1 MKNSLPKYLTLLLL
15 FYVVCACHTYAQK
28 YVTEESTFAERIYLG
43 GNFGLQ
49 IGTNLTQIE
58 ISPAVGY
65 MINNKASAGVGIIYQ
80 YFKAQIQTQSRL
92 YEIKTNIYG
101 GKLFGRYNITD
112 FLFGYAEYEHIN
124 LDAVNLNSN
133 EVERA
138 WVPGMFVGAGYFQ
151 AIGRRSGVNL
161 MLLYNLTYDPI
172 RSPYN
177 SPFLLRLGFVI

>member
-1 MKNSLPKYLTLLLL
+1 MKSRVSKHLLL
-15 FYVVCACHTYAQK
+15 FLVLYLGSICITNAQK
-28 YVTEESTFAERIYLG
+28 YVTEDSKFTERLYMG

-49 IGTNLTQIE
+49 LGTNLTQIE

-65 MINNKASAGVGIIYQ
+65 MINNKASAGVGVIYQ
-80 YFKAQIQTQSRL
+80 YFRARRL
-92 YEIKTNIYG
+92 FQNSVVEIKSNIYG

-124 LDAVNLNSN
+124 LNTLNINSN
-133 EVERA
+133 DVERA

-151 AIGRRSGVNL
+151 SIGRRSGVNL

-172 RSPYN
+172 KSPYN